1 MLPAVARL
9 LRSSGH
15 EVYTPTLTG
24 LGERSNLLSP
34 DIDLDLHIRD
44 VVAVLHYEDL
54 RDVILV
60 GHSYGG
66 MVITGAADRAA
77 DRIGRVVYLDA
88 ANPEN
93 GQSLVDVAGPIIEST
108 RPLGAVVDGVE
119 LVLLPSPEAGLF
131 YGVTDPDDVAWMAD
145 RLTGHPWKCF
155 EQPLRLTNQSAF
167 AALPQYHIVC
177 TSTLATR
184 DPELMEKARAD
195 GRLWEIDT
203 GHDLMITEPEAV
215 TEALLQIAAR
225 VMSSHP
231 APPAGIDPL
240 DLVDPERLRAP
251 RLSARGVDAAA
262 GRGAGRV
269 LRAARATNRSGRS
282 PSTPTSSRSRAAGA
296 LLERAR
302 PHRSGRIGARRA
314 SPRRWSSCSI
324 RRGTARLRRVGDAPL
339 HAPRDPVA
347 TGRDR
352 PHRGR
357 GARRARRVPTAP
369 RSSTSSSASPRRSRS
384 R

>member
-1 MLPAVARL
+1 MATYVLVHGGGHGGWCYQRVARL

-15 EVYTPTLTG
+15 EVYTPTLSG

-34 DIDLDLHIRD
+34 DIDLDLHVRD

-54 RDVILV
+54 DDVILV

-203 GHDLMITEPEAV
+203 GHDLMITEPAAV
-215 TEALLQIAAR
+215 TEALLQIAA
-225 VMSSHP
+225 
-231 APPAGIDPL
+231 A
-240 DLVDPERLRAP
+240 
-251 RLSARGVDAAA
+251 
-262 GRGAGRV
+262 
-269 LRAARATNRSGRS
+269 
-282 PSTPTSSRSRAAGA
+282 
-296 LLERAR
+296 
-302 PHRSGRIGARRA
+302 
-314 SPRRWSSCSI
+314 
-324 RRGTARLRRVGDAPL
+324 
-339 HAPRDPVA
+339 
-347 TGRDR
+347 
-352 PHRGR
+352 
-357 GARRARRVPTAP
+357 
-369 RSSTSSSASPRRSRS
+369 
-384 R
+384 